1 MSTNT
6 YHPFISKYSSEL
18 TKFGMVMTMEDD
30 FTLVFSDEKVEISF
44 ITDEEANDLSVSVV
58 FLQEPPNDFGDYTLD
73 VIMELY
79 LDKAPEFSNTTPVEQ
94 ENLVKNYI
102 LFIAE
107 NRSTLF
113 GAKFPMAKAYLM
125 YQIFSDEL
133 LEAAMEEAMEEGE
146 DFEPGPDFFNEVLL
160 KAKKFKK

>member
-6 YHPFISKYSSEL
+6 YQPLILKYSSEL
-18 TKFGMVMTMEDD
+18 TKLGMVMTMDDD
-30 FTLVFSDEKVEISF
+30 FTLVFSDDRVEISF

-58 FLQEPPNDFGDYTLD
+58 YLQVPPNDFGDYTLD
-73 VIMELY
+73 VIMELHK
-79 LDKAPEFSNTTPVEQ
+79 DQAPDFSNSTPVEQ

-102 LFIAE
+102 HFIAE
-107 NRSTLF
+107 NRSVLF
-113 GAKFPMAKAYLM
+113 GAKFPLAKAYLM

-133 LEAAMEEAMEEGE
+133 LEAAMEEAMEAGI
-146 DFEPGPDFFNEVLL
+146 DFEPGPNFFDEVLM